1 MDCLL
6 QNYWLVEFF
15 LGLIFLVALYFL
27 SKKAIKVAERGFRK
41 KIPIEKE
48 KWKKIFFPA
57 LKVIFISI
65 AVYYAMSRISICL
78 GLRQTVQ
85 SVKPIRDCLIVLSF
99 SWMAY
104 RFKQSFV
111 QSVSVARGQALSKVL
126 SITLVLVTS
135 LIILS
140 IFHVDIVPLLAF
152 GGIGAAVL
160 GFAAKDVMSSFFCGM
175 MLAATRSFT
184 VGDMILI
191 PERNLEGVI
200 EDMGW
205 NVTLVRNKDRC
216 AVYVP
221 NTLFSQL
228 LIINLSQRT
237 GRRILETFYLRHVDF
252 DKLFSI
258 ISDVKDFLNHYSAI
272 DHKVPVLV
280 FMSATGKYSVDFS
293 IDVYTTATSLSDYVA
308 IKEEVLKQISS
319 VILKKGAQPAHPIV
333 LSEAP
338 KDVLS

>member
-1 MDCLL
+1 MDCLV
-6 QNYWLVEFF
+6 QYSWLVEF
-15 LGLIFLVALYFL
+15 LVGIIFLIALYFL
-27 SKKAIKVAERGFRK
+27 SKKAIKVAEKGFRR
-41 KIPIEKE
+41 KIAIEKE

-57 LKVIFISI
+57 LKIVFISI
-65 AVYYAMSRISICL
+65 AIYYALSRISMCF
-78 GLRQTVQ
+78 GMKQAVQ
-85 SVKPIRDCLIVLSF
+85 SIKPIRDCLIVLSF
-99 SWMAY
+99 TWMAY
-104 RFKQSFV
+104 KFKQSFI
-111 QSVSVARGQALSKVL
+111 QSISIAKGQALSKML

-140 IFHVDIVPLLAF
+140 IFQVDIVPLLAF

-200 EDMGW
+200 EEMGW

-228 LIINLSQRT
+228 VIIYLSQRR
-237 GRRILETFYLRHVDF
+237 GREILETFYLRHADF
-252 DKLFSI
+252 DKFFSI
-258 ISDVKDFLNHYSAI
+258 TTEVREFLTCYSAI
-272 DHKVPVLV
+272 DHSVPVLV

-293 IDVYTTATSLSDYVA
+293 IDIYTTAISLSDYVV

-319 VILKKGAQPAHPIV
+319 VILRKGAKLAHPIV
-333 LSEAP
+333 LSEVP
-338 KDVLS
+338 KDS

>member
-6 QNYWLVEFF
+6 QYYWLVEFF
-15 LGLIFLVALYFL
+15 LGIIFLAALYFL
-27 SKKAIKVAERGFRK
+27 SKKAIKIAEKGFRK
-41 KIPIEKE
+41 KVAIEKE

-57 LKVIFISI
+57 VKIIFISI
-65 AVYYAMSRISICL
+65 TVYYVLSRISICL
-78 GLRQTVQ
+78 GARQTVQ
-85 SVKPIRDCLIVLSF
+85 SIKPIRDCLIVLSF
-99 SWMAY
+99 AWMAY
-104 RFKQSFV
+104 RFKQNFI
-111 QSVSVARGQALSKVL
+111 QSISVARGQALSKML

-184 VGDMILI
+184 VGDLILI

-200 EDMGW
+200 EEMGW

-237 GRRILETFYLRHVDF
+237 GRRILETFYLRHMDF
-252 DKLFSI
+252 DKLFPI
-258 ISDVKDFLNHYSAI
+258 ISDVREFLIHYSSI
-272 DHKVPVLV
+272 DHNVPVLV
-280 FMSATGKYSVDFS
+280 FMSAAGKYSVDFS
-293 IDVYTTATSLSDYVA
+293 IDVYTTATSLSDYVV
-308 IKEEVLKQISS
+308 IKEEVLKHISS
-319 VILKKGAQPAHPIV
+319 VILKKGAHPAHPIV

-338 KDVLS
+338 RES